1 MIEISVQADARRTRP
16 TFRVVESAR
25 QSTNLSWLLKLRWGA
40 VASEGAL
47 ILIVDRTT
55 VPLPLVPLF
64 VVLGVVVVSNLLLTA
79 HHRKTGEA
87 SDRLLAAVLAFDVIA
102 LTTMLAFTGGPLN
115 PFSSLYLV
123 NIALAAVVLSGRFI
137 WAIVG
142 LSAVGYAALFAQ
154 SWMSGEFFGP
164 DHARHMQIHLKGMW
178 LAFMV
183 AALFIG
189 TFVHRIQRALA
200 DRERELARVRAQQAR
215 NEKLGA
221 LATLAAGAAHE
232 LSTPLSTIAVVAREL
247 ATHLE
252 RAGADDG
259 AIEDARLIREEVS
272 RCRAVLDQLA
282 ADAGGTVG
290 DEPRLI
296 EVPALLDLA
305 RDGLSDRPKIES
317 HLAPEVEGRRVRVP
331 PRALALALRSVLK
344 NAQDASAAE
353 RTVTVRASVREGA
366 LAFEIADRGT
376 GIDPETLSRVGDPF
390 FTTKE
395 PGRGMG
401 LGMFLTRSVLEQLG
415 GEVRIDSIAGQGTTV
430 VLALPQE
437 VLAT

>member
-1 MIEISVQADARRTRP
+1 MTDDRQA
-16 TFRVVESAR
+16 
-25 QSTNLSWLLKLRWGA
+25 TNLSWLVTLRWGA

-47 ILIVDRTT
+47 IVIVDRTT
-55 VPLPLVPLF
+55 VALPLLSLF
-64 VVLGVVVVSNLLLTA
+64 AVLAVVVVSNVLLTV
-79 HHRKTGEA
+79 HHRRGGEA
-87 SDRLLAAVLAFDVIA
+87 SDRLLASVLAFDVLA

-137 WAIVG
+137 WSIVG
-142 LSAVGYAALFAQ
+142 LSAAGYAALFAQ

-189 TFVHRIQRALA
+189 YFVHRIQRALA
-200 DRERELARVRAQQAR
+200 DRERELARIRAQQAR

-232 LSTPLSTIAVVAREL
+232 LATPLSTIAVIAREL
-247 ATHLE
+247 ANNLE
-252 RAGADDG
+252 RGGADDG
-259 AIEDARLIREEVS
+259 AVEDARLIRQEVS

-296 EVPALLDLA
+296 EVPALLKLA
-305 RDGLSDRPKIES
+305 RDGLSDSPPIDEQ
-317 HLAPEVEGRRVRVP
+317 LAPEISGRRVRVP

-353 RTVTVRASVREGA
+353 RPVTVRAEVREGA
-366 LAFEIADRGT
+366 LSFEIEDRGT
-376 GIDPETLSRVGDPF
+376 GIEPDALSRIGDPF

-415 GEVRIDSIAGQGTTV
+415 GEVRIDSTPGRGTTV
-430 VLALPQE
+430 VLALPGE
-437 VLAT
+437 VLAS